1 MLIKNS
7 MKAIPLGLAITAA
20 LMFGVPTH
28 AQTAEATATTAPMT
42 RTQIK
47 MDTVE
52 FLRTHHWDDEA
63 SVWVTK
69 AGVDAPVGVRP
80 RAEVKAERDAFLS
93 ANRWDD
99 KTDSW
104 IPLNG
109 KPRDFSTMTRAEVV
123 AETRQFLA
131 THTYDE
137 EKSAYVQKMPR
148 AARKTQ

>member
-7 MKAIPLGLAITAA
+7 IKAIPLGLAITAA
-20 LMFGVPTH
+20 LMFGAPAH
-28 AQTAEATATTAPMT
+28 AQTAEATATPEPMT

-52 FLRTHHWDDEA
+52 FLRTHRWDDEA

-69 AGVDAPVGVRP
+69 AGVDAPVGVKP

-109 KPRDFSTMTRAEVV
+109 KPRDLSTMTRAQVA

-137 EKSAYVQKMPR
+137 EKSAYVQRMPR